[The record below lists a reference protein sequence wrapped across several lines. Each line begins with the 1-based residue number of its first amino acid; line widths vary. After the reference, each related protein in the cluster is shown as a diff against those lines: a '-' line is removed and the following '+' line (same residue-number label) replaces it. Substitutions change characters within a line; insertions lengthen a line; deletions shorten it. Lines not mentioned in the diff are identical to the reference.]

1 VPVSVVH
8 VVEDT
13 DTEGADCGHGSREV
27 FDLPILQQTFKA
39 LMLDHELR
47 GRHEGSTAP
56 LQSKNRERIA
66 PRILTRFLSF
76 RYSTQSVY
84 DSRI

>member
-1 VPVSVVH
+1 MPVSVVH
-8 VVEDT
+8 LVEDT
-13 DTEGADCGHGSREV
+13 DAEGADRSHGSREV

-39 LMLDHELR
+39 L
-47 GRHEGSTAP
+47 GRHEGSTAL

-66 PRILTRFLSF
+66 PGILTRFLSF

-84 DSRI
+84 G